1 MLIIACIPVLTL
13 YGLWSYYTY
22 KGLIHN
28 TIEHEGDPGPTHWS
42 DSGPAGPEVRNN
54 NHHHADQ
61 NNSLSEFGDSD
72 CVHDSST
79 YHIEPIIRNPMSIDY
94 SGPYNGSIDMTGKKN
109 EDVMEIHLSN
119 FHQKSNDTDEDMEE
133 GKMEYIRTDDK
144 QNKKYSNTIG
154 DHKNGFYGRRNECLI
169 TDSDHV
175 NLQNAGQKG
184 PSLGSNS
191 PSLGLNSPSLGQDR
205 APYQIIE
212 EVTPPIQ
219 SLLRGR
225 ESNSHDSSKSN
236 NGVPGRGRERGR
248 GRGLIGGNVSSKID
262 YQVPLVHKS
271 YIGHNNNDI
280 EYIENPMSSS
290 YLSAPLL
297 ESDYCDKDVTHIAP
311 NLILNLNCDLTLNT
325 AKLKR
330 TETENGEEFEI
341 MEL

>member
-28 TIEHEGDPGPTHWS
+28 TVEHEGDPGPTHWS
-42 DSGPAGPEVRNN
+42 DSGPTGPAVRNN
-54 NHHHADQ
+54 SHHHADQ

-79 YHIEPIIRNPMSIDY
+79 YHVEPTIRNPMSIDY
-94 SGPYNGSIDMTGKKN
+94 SGPYNGSIDMTGKRN
-109 EDVMEIHLSN
+109 EDVTEIYLSN

-133 GKMEYIRTDDK
+133 GKMEYVRTDDK
-144 QNKKYSNTIG
+144 QNKKHSNTNG
-154 DHKNGFYGRRNECLI
+154 DHKNGFYGRRNEYLT
-169 TDSDHV
+169 TDSDNV

-184 PSLGSNS
+184 

-212 EVTPPIQ
+212 DVTPPIQ

-225 ESNSHDSSKSN
+225 ESSSNDYSKSN
-236 NGVPGRGRERGR
+236 DGVPGRGKERGR

-262 YQVPLVHKS
+262 YQLQVVQKC
-271 YIGHNNNDI
+271 YIGQNNNDV

-297 ESDYCDKDVTHIAP
+297 ESDYCDEEVTHIAP
-311 NLILNLNCDLTLNT
+311 NLILNLNSDLNLNT
-325 AKLKR
+325 IKLKR